1 MLVENAG
8 SGADFSGLTIR
19 PSVAAAFSSNPGDDG
34 STTSHAA
41 RFTRCFNKIKWLQDW
56 LEWLFPEC

>member
-1 MLVENAG
+1 MQLSIESAHSASALHRNHSMLVENVS

-34 STTSHAA
+34 
-41 RFTRCFNKIKWLQDW
+41 
-56 LEWLFPEC
+56 